1 MLTSGLHLNRN
12 VQGWTQAG
20 LGQGKED
27 YETPGVPPST
37 LESTKPGSPEGKAC
51 RIGNGPREGPHS

>member
-1 MLTSGLHLNRN
+1 MLTSGLPEQECARLDPSWS
-12 VQGWTQAG
+12 GAG
-20 LGQGKED
+20 KRLQD
-27 YETPGVPPST
+27 PSSSSST